1 MPLTP
6 EECRVVFPLAWDLPP
21 ERSPEFIREIETAL
35 AGHPER
41 GEGLAHRIAVEI
53 LPRFFVPPPM
63 PARKAQEHV
72 NIRQPWLRKRA

>member
-41 GEGLAHRIAVEI
+41 CMLSERFGQLAWQ
-53 LPRFFVPPPM
+53 F
-63 PARKAQEHV
+63 
-72 NIRQPWLRKRA
+72 KRMSGSSG